1 MILSK
6 INKIINYCIVLMART
21 AAVSFFQNP
30 AFDRKSNTHAIL
42 IRI

>member
-21 AAVSFFQNP
+21 AAVSYFQNP
-30 AFDRKSNTHAIL
+30 TLDREFNPHAIL
-42 IRI
+42 ISI